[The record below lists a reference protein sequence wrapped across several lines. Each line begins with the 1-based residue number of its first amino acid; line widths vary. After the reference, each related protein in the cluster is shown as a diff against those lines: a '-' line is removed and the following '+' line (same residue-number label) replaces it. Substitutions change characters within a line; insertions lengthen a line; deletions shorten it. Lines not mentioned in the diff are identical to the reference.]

1 MSTSADFDPAGRAP
15 VSMDVRREVR
25 EIAEDGYAS
34 ESELEELDEFAFGS
48 ATGLLTHFHSGHVLP
63 DYRKLL
69 AKGWSGFSAYFTG
82 LNLTTQN
89 EIIERTEN

>member
-15 VSMDVRREVR
+15 VSMDVRREVQ
-25 EIAEDGYAS
+25 
-34 ESELEELDEFAFGS
+34 LEELDEFAFGS